1 MLILEKSFL
10 LNGLPNLI
18 TPVLLYTLLNDDVE
32 GIIAS
37 FQIYY
42 GWYAF
47 HVTFVNNGDKKHSIY

>member
-37 FQIYY
+37 FQI
-42 GWYAF
+42 
-47 HVTFVNNGDKKHSIY
+47 